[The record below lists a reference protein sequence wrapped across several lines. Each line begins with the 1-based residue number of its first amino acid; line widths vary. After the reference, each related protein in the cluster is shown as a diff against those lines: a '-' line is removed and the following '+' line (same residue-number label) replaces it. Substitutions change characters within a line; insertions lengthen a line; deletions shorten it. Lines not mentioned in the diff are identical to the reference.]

1 MLDTKQFSF
10 LAHPHSSAVHITV
23 IRSRKTCYIFIHS
36 VLHPNQK
43 YLFRTRQVWR
53 VKLEK
58 EFSSCFLEHSSAN
71 NDTVKTKTVAYWLLI
86 FPCMWSDRTSWI
98 LNCSSGSAVLF
109 TVPSTCFIIYA
120 HLERSDL
127 LSQKE
132 RFLSHLVPGDLRM
145 TLEPW
150 EVILSMDSLL
160 YSLGIMGVWN
170 LSSVE
175 ERQTV

>member
-1 MLDTKQFSF
+1 M
-10 LAHPHSSAVHITV
+10 
-23 IRSRKTCYIFIHS
+23 
-36 VLHPNQK
+36 
-43 YLFRTRQVWR
+43 
-53 VKLEK
+53 
-58 EFSSCFLEHSSAN
+58 
-71 NDTVKTKTVAYWLLI
+71 
-86 FPCMWSDRTSWI
+86 
-98 LNCSSGSAVLF
+98 LF